1 MANLNIRVFHFC
13 KKKNLFYWFFVSF
26 SHKNNIYKHFQQHH
40 GRKGNFD
47 DVETIDQ
54 VLDEL
59 KQYIKKTEQTQKSD
73 DSQNWTFDNIYH

>member
-1 MANLNIRVFHFC
+1 MANLNRRVFHFC
-13 KKKNLFYWFFVSF
+13 KLNFISF

-59 KQYIKKTEQTQKSD
+59 KQYIKKAEQTQKSD
-73 DSQNWTFDNIYH
+73 DSQN